1 MTEQLKPKLK
11 QKGSATS
18 DKIICNPLLISSQFL
33 CASRGLDQKVDSPLV
48 AAEITKQ
55 LEELHSGDVSSLE
68 TRLLGQLMM
77 LESFAGTCLIKA
89 EALLSSDQ
97 LTKHPDL
104 LQTLAHLALRSQNQ
118 SRQTVE
124 TLRELRTPKRQTTFI
139 KTNVEHQLNQ
149 VLLENS
155 ELRKQLE
162 ASTNAEMVSIS
173 TEAPIQTYEALE
185 SLGV

>member
-1 MTEQLKPKLK
+1 MTELKPKPK
-11 QKGSATS
+11 QKAVPTSAE
-18 DKIICNPLLISSQFL
+18 IVCHPLLVPSQFL
-33 CASRGLDQKVDSPLV
+33 CASRGLDQKLESPLV
-48 AAEITKQ
+48 GAEISKQ
-55 LEELHSGDVSSLE
+55 LEAIQSGDISSLE
-68 TRLLGQLMM
+68 TRLLGQVLM
-77 LESFAGTCLIKA
+77 LESFGADCLIKA
-89 EALLSSDQ
+89 QALISSEQ
-97 LTKHPDL
+97 LAKHPEL

-118 SRQTVE
+118 ARQTIE

-173 TEAPIQTYEALE
+173 TEAPIQTYEE
-185 SLGV
+185 VEGVGI